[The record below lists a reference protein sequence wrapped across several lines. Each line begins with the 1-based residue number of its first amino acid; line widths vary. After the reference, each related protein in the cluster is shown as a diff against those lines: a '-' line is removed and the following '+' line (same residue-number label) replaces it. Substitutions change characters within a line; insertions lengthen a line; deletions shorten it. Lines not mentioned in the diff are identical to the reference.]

1 MSTPVLTYPY
11 WKLDFFVQTDAS
23 GYAIGGVL
31 GQYVNQKFKPIMYAG
46 RHLTAAE
53 TRYSTT
59 ERELL
64 AVVFCN
70 KKFKAYV
77 YGRHCKFIVDHES
90 LVTMRKLKGPMGR
103 IGNLLNK
110 LQGTVSEIIVIS
122 AWSVTFYSRSFIE
135 TVNSSRG
142 LIS

>member
-1 MSTPVLTYPY
+1 MSTPVLTYPD
-11 WKLDFFVQTDAS
+11 WKLGFVVQTDAS

-31 GQYVNQKFKPIMYAG
+31 GQYVNKKFKPIMYAG

-70 KKFKAYV
+70 KKLKAY
-77 YGRHCKFIVDHES
+77 
-90 LVTMRKLKGPMGR
+90 L
-103 IGNLLNK
+103 
-110 LQGTVSEIIVIS
+110 
-122 AWSVTFYSRSFIE
+122 
-135 TVNSSRG
+135 
-142 LIS
+142 